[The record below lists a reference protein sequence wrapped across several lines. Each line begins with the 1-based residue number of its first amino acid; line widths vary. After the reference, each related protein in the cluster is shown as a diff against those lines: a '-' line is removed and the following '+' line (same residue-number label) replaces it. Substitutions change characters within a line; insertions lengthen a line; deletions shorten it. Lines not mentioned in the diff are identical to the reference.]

1 MLFFIGYFIISIGDT
16 MKKTLGIM
24 FKALIVT
31 LVVMWVILIIVE
43 YNRYQNNEPML
54 VVLKEDTLTYQ
65 DGHVYV
71 YYGLGYKSIT
81 YERTSLYG
89 KEFGHIFIKVRDSVK
104 G

>member
-1 MLFFIGYFIISIGDT
+1 MGYLIISIGDT

-24 FKALIVT
+24 LKVLIVT
-31 LVVMWVILIIVE
+31 LVIMWVGLIVIE
-43 YNRYQNNEPML
+43 YSRYQNNEPML
-54 VVLKEDTLTYQ
+54 VVLKEDTLSYP

-89 KEFGHIFIKVRDSVK
+89 KEFGHIFIKVRENLPK
-104 G
+104 K

>member
-1 MLFFIGYFIISIGDT
+1 
-16 MKKTLGIM
+16 M

-31 LVVMWVILIIVE
+31 LVVMWVFLIIVE

-54 VVLKEDTLTYQ
+54 VVLKEDTLAYD

-89 KEFGHIFIKVRDSVK
+89 KEFGHIFIRVRENLPSTNNS
-104 G
+104 